1 MFSYYHSFFLSH
13 ERKETEKMHFSVLFA
28 IQESFKFPF
37 FCALSHVISSCTW
50 HSLQHVWQFHFQ
62 TGSTSKRKELLTLFE
77 NNQKVSLPSKASKA
91 SKASEASY
99 NYYFMSDLT
108 ITILMQ
114 KLGTKI
120 TSFCINTN
128 ETFLG
133 ISKHCVRLYSPF
145 HWNWNG
151 CWCFHKPENASRR
164 FWGWEK

>member
-37 FCALSHVISSCTW
+37 FCALSLMWFHLAHDIAFNMCGSFIFKLVQ
-50 HSLQHVWQFHFQ
+50 LQ
-62 TGSTSKRKELLTLFE
+62 KEKNYSHCLKITK
-77 NNQKVSLPSKASKA
+77 KVSLP

-99 NYYFMSDLT
+99 NYYFMSDFNNNYS
-108 ITILMQ
+108 MQ
-114 KLGTKI
+114 KLGSQI
-120 TSFCINTN
+120 TLLCIDTN
-128 ETFLG
+128 ETFLS